1 MSEITITEIHRYPVK
16 SMLGETPSEVT
27 VSERGIH
34 GDRAWATR
42 DEIRGGIRG
51 AKKLPQLMLFSA
63 RSIEGNTSEITAPDG
78 STCLTSSDEMNH
90 WLSEKLDHSVTL
102 WPLLPPDNLS
112 LIHI

>member
-42 DEIRGGIRG
+42 DEVR
-51 AKKLPQLMLFSA
+51 
-63 RSIEGNTSEITAPDG
+63 
-78 STCLTSSDEMNH
+78 
-90 WLSEKLDHSVTL
+90 
-102 WPLLPPDNLS
+102 LS
-112 LIHI
+112 LIHISEPTRR

>member
-16 SMLGETPSEVT
+16 SMLGETPSEVM

-63 RSIEGNTSEITAPDG
+63 RSIAI
-78 STCLTSSDEMNH
+78 H
-90 WLSEKLDHSVTL
+90 RK
-102 WPLLPPDNLS
+102 LPPLMVRPV
-112 LIHI
+112 LQTQTR